1 MVTVEKVLNDI
12 EKNQMAPV
20 YLVLGEEQVNAEKI
34 KQKLIA
40 NFPEEEREF
49 NIGIYDM
56 EEVTL
61 STALAD
67 AMSVPFFGE
76 KRLVFINRP
85 YFLTGEAKKV
95 KLEHDLDELIAY
107 VNDPEPTTV
116 LVLMAPYAKL
126 DERKKVVKQIKQKAV
141 VVDNSP
147 LTEMAVRKH
156 LSAELAQKGYTI
168 DPRSLEI
175 LLQRTNANLT
185 AIANELPKLLLV
197 AEDKQITV
205 NEVSAMVSRSLEQN
219 VFDLVEL
226 VLQKD
231 TAKALELYRDLLQQ
245 KEEPLKINAILE
257 GQFRLLLQ
265 VEILQKHGYAQGNI
279 ASTLKVHPYRVKLAL
294 QKTRVFKRQDLKNA
308 YLGLIHIEERLKTT
322 TQEPELLFQ
331 LFMLNFAQKAVVV

>member
-156 LSAELAQKGYTI
+156 LLAELAQKGYTI
-168 DPRSLEI
+168 DPRALEI
-175 LLQRTNANLT
+175 LLQRTDANLT
-185 AIANELPKLLLV
+185 AIANELPKLLL
-197 AEDKQITV
+197 KI
-205 NEVSAMVSRSLEQN
+205 NRSLSMKC
-219 VFDLVEL
+219 LRWSH
-226 VLQKD
+226 
-231 TAKALELYRDLLQQ
+231 AL
-245 KEEPLKINAILE
+245 
-257 GQFRLLLQ
+257 
-265 VEILQKHGYAQGNI
+265 
-279 ASTLKVHPYRVKLAL
+279 
-294 QKTRVFKRQDLKNA
+294 
-308 YLGLIHIEERLKTT
+308 
-322 TQEPELLFQ
+322 
-331 LFMLNFAQKAVVV
+331 